1 MGYIIAKDI
10 LPVSCCMGVR
20 TAKGDI
26 STPVGEDTVVIIG
39 EDGSVRISNL
49 DRLNKSFRIY
59 KDWRFTVKQT
69 DYVPKFK
76 NKDTETIVDGMA
88 HARVC
93 IPVEAD
99 FSRAFVLKHKVKLFR
114 NKDDSSYISGR
125 PGDIMVLPN
134 DDRNEAYMISK
145 TEFEKTHIAKG
156 EEENRKKAVVFDLDG
171 TLLYTLEDLKNAT
184 NYALKQNG
192 MPERTLDEVRR
203 FVGNG
208 VKLLMKRAV
217 PDGADNPKFEKTFSD
232 FKEYYEAHCN
242 DNTAPYDGIMELLK
256 ELKLNGIKLAIVSN
270 KLDPAVKELNQL
282 YFKEY
287 MTSAVGEMEEEGIRK
302 KPAPDMVQKALKELQ
317 VSADEAIYVG
327 DSDVDIATAK
337 NSGLECVS
345 VTWGFRDVE
354 FLKEHGATNLIDEPV
369 ELLNYV

>member
-1 MGYIIAKDI
+1 
-10 LPVSCCMGVR
+10 MGVR

-93 IPVEAD
+93 IPVEED
-99 FSRAFVLKHKVKLFR
+99 FSRAFVLKHKVKLFK

-125 PGDIMVLPN
+125 PGDIIVLPN

-156 EEENRKKAVVFDLDG
+156 EEENRKKRSFS
-171 TLLYTLEDLKNAT
+171 TLMEH
-184 NYALKQNG
+184 
-192 MPERTLDEVRR
+192 
-203 FVGNG
+203 
-208 VKLLMKRAV
+208 
-217 PDGADNPKFEKTFSD
+217 FSI
-232 FKEYYEAHCN
+232 HLR
-242 DNTAPYDGIMELLK
+242 I
-256 ELKLNGIKLAIVSN
+256 
-270 KLDPAVKELNQL
+270 
-282 YFKEY
+282 
-287 MTSAVGEMEEEGIRK
+287 
-302 KPAPDMVQKALKELQ
+302 
-317 VSADEAIYVG
+317 
-327 DSDVDIATAK
+327 
-337 NSGLECVS
+337 
-345 VTWGFRDVE
+345 
-354 FLKEHGATNLIDEPV
+354 
-369 ELLNYV
+369 